1 MNLAGYLTIALIV
14 LASTLQ
20 VQAQTQDTIIIEV
33 GGYVWSKTTLN
44 VLIVTSENESWWS
57 PSYVN
62 ATLRAVDEWKN
73 AITIL
78 TNNYSQF
85 NYLAAVNLQ
94 VQVSN
99 QTLQSFD
106 IIVNYSQHVDIS
118 GQDAIGVTTTI
129 PYENGTIQQCI
140 ISLGTQS
147 QYLTFTEKDI
157 QSVATHEFGHAIGIG
172 HSNSSTDLMYPEFD
186 IYASQLE
193 ISTLNMYGV
202 AYAFQWITD
211 PNLPLPTPKQELYLP
226 TDIPYEYISTAAP
239 APQSIADNPILRGLE
254 VLGNILLTP
263 YILLIVVVGVSVMIV
278 IEVFFRLKRRKPKDR
293 KNT

>member
-1 MNLAGYLTIALIV
+1 MNLAVYLMIALIV
-14 LASTLQ
+14 LASALQ
-20 VQAQTQDTIIIEV
+20 VQAQMQDTIIIEV
-33 GGYVWSKTTLN
+33 GGYIWNKTTLN

-62 ATLRAVDEWKN
+62 ATLRAIDEWNN
-73 AITIL
+73 AITIF
-78 TNNYSQF
+78 TNNYSQY

-99 QTLQSFD
+99 QTLQDFD
-106 IIVNYSQHVDIS
+106 IIVNYTQRVDIS
-118 GQDAIGVTTTI
+118 GQDAIGVTTTL
-129 PYENGTIQQCI
+129 PYDNGTIQQCI

-157 QSVATHEFGHAIGIG
+157 QSVATHEFGHTIGIG

-193 ISTLNMYGV
+193 ISTLNIYGV
-202 AYAFQWITD
+202 ATAFEWIIN
-211 PNLPLPTPKQELYLP
+211 PNLPVPTTKQELYLP
-226 TDIPYEYISTAAP
+226 TDIPYKYISTAAP
-239 APQSIADNPILRGLE
+239 APQSISDNPILRGLE

-263 YILLIVVVGVSVMIV
+263 YILLIIVVGVSVMIV
-278 IEVFFRLKRRKPKDR
+278 IEVAFRLKRRPKDR